1 MAKSAAERK
10 RDQRQRDKQSEE
22 ERLSRLL
29 SRTIKLDLF
38 KATDYALIRG
48 MTRMGIDEPQ
58 HFLTRLIH
66 AADNLSDDEL
76 ASFVDTFN

>member
-58 HFLTRLIH
+58 DYISRLIH
-66 AADNLSDDEL
+66 NADLLTDNGLERMTRL
-76 ASFVDTFN
+76 PQ